1 MTPGMA
7 RECASHALS
16 GGASLMRRAI
26 GVGATDWAAGWAG
39 DMASG
44 MAEQAIPILEEYINN
59 VS

>member
-1 MTPGMA
+1 MA